1 MDVGAGN
8 NHFRG
13 MAMKKTNSR
22 KGFVYTLFV
31 ISFLSSLMLFLSMQN
46 SADDMSELAEK
57 IRADEVVSFVRA
69 VSDDVNRG
77 AFISSKRALLSLDN
91 SILEGN
97 GTFPP
102 EANLSVAE
110 LIINGTFNNGHS
122 EIMENSTLVN
132 WTDAL
137 KAISAEQRMN
147 AVFFIESTGIFP
159 ASAFEVAFKN
169 NISAYIYDPFTKI
182 AYNKTIQSLQN
193 VPIDQLEDPY
203 IAIRSLGTVSNT
215 FKQCFSLEGTSHGG
229 AWTYGKV
236 YASTQNDFG
245 GGSSEQIL
253 VTDTIVGKSNYG
265 NFNAVVTETESDI
278 PAVSTYIVGVPAGTL
293 SLSKNGSYA
302 VISNN
307 TFWLTN
313 DTSCYFEAPGGPSFL
328 DRLEGNHPPYT
339 KYQLPGR
346 ITGLGSFIPTF
357 SGGRVL
363 DYEHYG

>member
-1 MDVGAGN
+1 
-8 NHFRG
+8 
-13 MAMKKTNSR
+13 MKKTNSR

-31 ISFLSSLMLFLSMQN
+31 ILFLFSFMLFLSMQK
-46 SADDMSELAEK
+46 SGDDTSELAEK
-57 IRADEVVSFVRA
+57 IRADEVVSFANA
-69 VSDDVNRG
+69 VSDDLNRG
-77 AFISSKRALLSLDN
+77 AFISGKRALLSLDN

-102 EANLSVAE
+102 EANLSAAE

-137 KAISAEQRMN
+137 KAISAEQRMT
-147 AVFFIESTGIFP
+147 AVFFIESTDVFP

-215 FKQCFSLEGTSHGG
+215 FKQCFSIEGTSHGG
-229 AWTYGKV
+229 VWVYGKV
-236 YASTQNDFG
+236 YSSND
-245 GGSSEQIL
+245 SSFPADPLWRNVRIL
-253 VTDTIVGKSNYG
+253 VTNSTEGKDYG
-265 NFNAVVTETESDI
+265 NFKAVVTENDTDVIAGI
-278 PAVSTYIVGVPAGTL
+278 PYILGAANSVN
-293 SLSKNGSYA
+293 LSKTDTYA
-302 VISNN
+302 VITNS
-307 TFWLTN
+307 TLWLTN
-313 DTSCYFEAPGGPSFL
+313 DTSCYFESPSGPSFL
-328 DRLEGNHPPYT
+328 DRLEGRGT
-339 KYQLPGR
+339 LSSKYNLSGR

>member
-1 MDVGAGN
+1 
-8 NHFRG
+8 
-13 MAMKKTNSR
+13 MKETKAR

-31 ISFLSSLMLFLSMQN
+31 ISFLFSLMLFLSMQD
-46 SADDMSELAEK
+46 SGDDMSNLAEK
-57 IRADEVVSFVRA
+57 IRADEVVSFVKA

-77 AFISSKRALLSLDN
+77 AFISGKRALLSLDN

-102 EANLSVAE
+102 EANRSVTE
-110 LIINGTFNNGHS
+110 LTINGTLNNAHS
-122 EIMENSTLVN
+122 EIMENSTLTN
-132 WTDAL
+132 WMDAL

-147 AVFFIESTGIFP
+147 AVFFVESTRVFP

-169 NISAYIYDPFTKI
+169 NISTYISDPFTKI
-182 AYNKTIQSLQN
+182 AYNKTIQSHQN
-193 VPIDQLEDPY
+193 VPIDRLEDPY
-203 IAIRSLGTVSNT
+203 ITVRSMGTLSNT
-215 FKQCFSLEGTSHGG
+215 FIKCASSEGSSYDGV
-229 AWTYGKV
+229 WVYGKV
-236 YASTQNDFG
+236 YASNQEDF
-245 GGSSEQIL
+245 SAVEAQSEKIL
-253 VTDTIVGKSNYG
+253 VTNSTSDKSGYG
-265 NFNAVVTETESDI
+265 SFKAIVTETATDSSV
-278 PAVSTYIVGVPAGTL
+278 PQTYLFGVLNAV
-293 SLSKNGSYA
+293 SLSKNGTYA
-302 VISNN
+302 VISNS

-313 DTSCYFEAPGGPSFL
+313 DTSCYFEALQGPSFF

>member
-1 MDVGAGN
+1 
-8 NHFRG
+8 
-13 MAMKKTNSR
+13 MKKTNSR

-31 ISFLSSLMLFLSMQN
+31 ISFLFSLMLFLSMQN

-57 IRADEVVSFVRA
+57 IRADAVVSFVKA

-77 AFISSKRALLSLDN
+77 AFISGKRALLSIDN

-102 EANLSVAE
+102 EANLSAAE
-110 LIINGTFNNGHS
+110 LIINGTFNNVHS

-132 WTDAL
+132 WIDAL
-137 KAISAEQRMN
+137 KAISTEQRMN
-147 AVFFIESTGIFP
+147 AVFFIESTSVFP

-169 NISAYIYDPFTKI
+169 NISTYIYDPFTKI
-182 AYNKTIQSLQN
+182 AYNKTIQSIQN

-203 IAIRSLGTVSNT
+203 ITVSSMGTLSNA
-215 FKQCFSLEGTSHGG
+215 FIKCNSLEGTSYGG

-236 YASTQNDFG
+236 YASNENSFPADPPWRNVR
-245 GGSSEQIL
+245 IL
-253 VTDTIVGKSNYG
+253 VTNSTEGKDYSD
-265 NFNAVVTETESDI
+265 FKAAVTENDTNVIIGI
-278 PAVSTYIVGVPAGTL
+278 PYILGVAN
-293 SLSKNGSYA
+293 SVNLSKTDTYA
-302 VISNN
+302 VISDRL
-307 TFWLTN
+307 FWLTN
-313 DTSCYFEAPGGPSFL
+313 GTSCYFEAPEGPSFF

-346 ITGLGSFIPTF
+346 ITGLGSFITTF
-357 SGGRVL
+357 SSGRVL